1 MLGTHILFWR
11 KKLTLLLF
19 GYLVNVF
26 RIYCS
31 SANLSSSCRRKVETT
46 EIGENLPPS
55 ISLSHSYTHSFIY
68 SLFLSFCLSP
78 SITHKLI
85 LSLPWKTAQQHEIV
99 YYSITLVPFFFF
111 HFSLCMPYKEEKML
125 LYALTPSTIFR
136 KKILTKRGLKL

>member
-1 MLGTHILFWR
+1 M
-11 KKLTLLLF
+11 
-19 GYLVNVF
+19 
-26 RIYCS
+26 
-31 SANLSSSCRRKVETT
+31 ETA

-55 ISLSHSYTHSFIY
+55 ISLSHSSTHSFIY

-136 KKILTKRGLKL
+136 KKNTYKKRLKVVNEKSFISIQLCSLVEYTLYQMCRVDNIVLRPLTSHT